1 MTTPC
6 NGWAAGNT
14 NKGGKEGIDFQFHC
28 VGSEAVD
35 SVVTG
40 DIGLGGLTVNF
51 ISFRPTLQL
60 QVTTPCN
67 GWAAGNTNKGGKEGI
82 DFQFHCVGSEAV
94 DSVVTGDIGL
104 GGLTVNFIS
113 FRPTLQL
120 QVTTPCNGWAAG
132 KTNRGGKEGI
142 AFLFYYV

>member
-1 MTTPC
+1 MGIRRLPFVGIVTPDMHWLLSFGSMLIYKC
-6 NGWAAGNT
+6 ATVAGDIIMQRRCCRNT

-35 SVVTG
+35 SVVTD
-40 DIGLGGLTVNF
+40 DIGLGGLRFNF

-67 GWAAGNTNKGGKEGI
+67 GWAAGNTN
-82 DFQFHCVGSEAV
+82 
-94 DSVVTGDIGL
+94 
-104 GGLTVNFIS
+104 
-113 FRPTLQL
+113 
-120 QVTTPCNGWAAG
+120 
-132 KTNRGGKEGI
+132 RGGKEGI